1 MKRFLP
7 QTLPAWVLLVVIAGL
22 LVSQV
27 TTFYL
32 VQRDRR
38 AGNDV
43 VELYRLNERAFSFVQ
58 LMNKAS
64 PQDRRTLAAGLS
76 NSGNALTVSDTPV
89 VTSPIATDDALA
101 ELEDILVG
109 RLSKFGV
116 IDARVR
122 RDAAERHA
130 ATPGEPDDDSEVGE
144 VERDLLALSTTFARA
159 KKLTA
164 SIEFADGQ
172 WLNFTMPVTPVA
184 PILSLD
190 STPLSAIVAA
200 LVVIM
205 SIWSLRRL
213 TAPYRALEHAVGAI
227 SADLRSPPLA
237 ENGSRE
243 YRSAA
248 RALNAM
254 QSRLRNYVEDREQL
268 AAALAHDLRT
278 PLTRMRLRLELLGRS
293 KAREALAHDLSD
305 IDQIARSVIDFATFE
320 VAEEAPERID
330 LWSLVDSIAD
340 NYDAVS
346 FEPDSKAARGMVCLA
361 RPVALRRCIT
371 NLVNNAVLYGKKVH
385 LGLHSLDETL
395 VLTIRDEGNGLA
407 PEQFEQVFR
416 PFVRGETSRSR
427 ETGGSGLGLTIARNI
442 ARSMGGDIRLSNHAS
457 GGLCAE
463 LTLPSVATGQSDSA
477 SKA

>member
-1 MKRFLP
+1 MRRFLP
-7 QTLPAWVLLVVIAGL
+7 QTLPAWVLLVVITGL

-32 VQRDRR
+32 VQRDR
-38 AGNDV
+38 AADNDV

-58 LMNKAS
+58 LMHNAS
-64 PQDRRTLAAGLS
+64 REERMQLAAGLS
-76 NSGNALTVSDTPV
+76 NKGNALTVSDEPAV
-89 VTSPIATDDALA
+89 ASSIATDDALA

-122 RDAAERHA
+122 RDAAERPA
-130 ATPGEPDDDSEVGE
+130 KKPGDPEGDTELGQ
-144 VERDLLALSTTFARA
+144 VERNLSALATNFAASKR
-159 KKLTA
+159 LTA

-172 WLNFTMPVTPVA
+172 WLNFTTPMTPVP

-190 STPLSAIVAA
+190 STPLSAIVAG
-200 LVVIM
+200 LVIIM

-213 TAPYRALEHAVGAI
+213 TAPYRALERAVDRI
-227 SADLRSPPLA
+227 SADLRSPPLD
-237 ENGSRE
+237 ETGSRE

-254 QSRLRNYVEDREQL
+254 QARLRDYVEDREQL

-278 PLTRMRLRLELLGRS
+278 PLTRMRLRLELLGPS
-293 KAREALAHDLSD
+293 KQRAALTHDLAD

-320 VAEEAPERID
+320 IAEEKSERID
-330 LWSLVDSIAD
+330 LGSLASAIAD
-340 NYDAVS
+340 SYETVS
-346 FEPDSKAARGMVCLA
+346 FERASASMRGMVCEA
-361 RPVALRRCIT
+361 RPIALRRCIT
-371 NLVNNAVLYGKKVH
+371 NLVNNAVIYGKRVH
-385 LGLHSLDETL
+385 LDLRRDEPDI
-395 VLTIRDEGNGLA
+395 VLTIRDEGPGLP
-407 PEQFEQVFR
+407 PEQFEHVFR
-416 PFVRGETSRSR
+416 PFVRMEGSRSR

-442 ARSMGGDIRLSNHAS
+442 ARSMGGDVRLSNHPL

-463 LTLPSVATGQSDSA
+463 LRLPGVAA
-477 SKA
+477 SG

>member
-1 MKRFLP
+1 MRRFLP

-32 VQRDRR
+32 VQRDR
-38 AGNDV
+38 AASNDV

-58 LMNKAS
+58 LMHKAS
-64 PQDRRTLAAGLS
+64 PQDRRQLAAGLS
-76 NSGNALTVSDTPV
+76 NKGNALTVSDTPV
-89 VTSPIATDDALA
+89 VSSPIATDDALA

-122 RDAAERHA
+122 RDAAERQPIE
-130 ATPGEPDDDSEVGE
+130 TGNRDSDTELGE
-144 VERDLLALSTTFARA
+144 VERDLAALSTNFAQSKR
-159 KKLTA
+159 LTA

-172 WLNFTMPVTPVA
+172 WLNFTTPVTPVA
-184 PILSLD
+184 PVLSLD

-213 TAPYRALEHAVGAI
+213 TAPYRTLERAVDRI
-227 SADLRSPPLA
+227 SADLRSPPLD

-254 QSRLRNYVEDREQL
+254 QSRLREYVEDREQL

-278 PLTRMRLRLELLGRS
+278 PLTRMRLRLELLGKS
-293 KAREALAHDLSD
+293 KARAALTHDLAD

-320 VAEEAPERID
+320 IAVEKPERID
-330 LWSLVDSIAD
+330 LWSLASAIAD
-340 NYDAVS
+340 GYSTVS
-346 FEPDSKAARGMVCLA
+346 FEREAADMRGMVCEA

-371 NLVNNAVLYGKKVH
+371 NLINNAVLYGKRVH
-385 LGLHSLDETL
+385 LDLRHEGGNIR
-395 VLTIRDEGNGLA
+395 LTIRDEGPGIA
-407 PEQFEQVFR
+407 PEQFEHVFR
-416 PFVRGETSRSR
+416 PFVRMEASRNR

-442 ARSMGGDIRLSNHAS
+442 ARSIGGDVRLSNHPL

-463 LTLPSVATGQSDSA
+463 LTLPSVTVAAQS
-477 SKA
+477 

>member
-1 MKRFLP
+1 MRRFLP

-32 VQRDRR
+32 VQRDR
-38 AGNDV
+38 AASNDV

-58 LMNKAS
+58 LMHKAS
-64 PQDRRTLAAGLS
+64 PQERKQLAAGLS
-76 NSGNALTVSDTPV
+76 NEGNALTVSDTPV
-89 VTSPIATDDALA
+89 VSSPIATDDALA

-122 RDAAERHA
+122 RDAAERQPVEHGDGA
-130 ATPGEPDDDSEVGE
+130 GDTELGE
-144 VERDLLALSTTFARA
+144 VERDLSALATNFAQSKR
-159 KKLTA
+159 LTA
-164 SIEFADGQ
+164 SIEFGDGQ
-172 WLNFTMPVTPVA
+172 WLNFTTPVTPVA
-184 PILSLD
+184 PVLSLD

-213 TAPYRALEHAVGAI
+213 TAPYRTLERAVGRI
-227 SADLRSPPLA
+227 SADLRSPPLD
-237 ENGSRE
+237 ESGSRE

-254 QSRLRNYVEDREQL
+254 QSRLREYVEDREQL

-278 PLTRMRLRLELLGRS
+278 PLTRMRLRLELLGKS
-293 KAREALAHDLSD
+293 KAREALAHDLAD

-320 VAEEAPERID
+320 MAEEKPERID
-330 LWSLVDSIAD
+330 LWSLASAIAD
-340 NYDAVS
+340 GYSTVS
-346 FEPDSKAARGMVCLA
+346 FERDAADMRGMVCEA

-371 NLVNNAVLYGKKVH
+371 NLINNAVLYGKRVH
-385 LGLHSLDETL
+385 LDLRQEGGNIR
-395 VLTIRDEGNGLA
+395 LTIRDEGPGIA
-407 PEQFEQVFR
+407 PEQFEHVFR
-416 PFVRGETSRSR
+416 PFVRMETSRNR

-442 ARSMGGDIRLSNHAS
+442 ARSIGGDVRLSNHPL

-463 LTLPSVATGQSDSA
+463 LTVPSVTVAA
-477 SKA
+477 

>member
-1 MKRFLP
+1 MRRFLP
-7 QTLPAWVLLVVIAGL
+7 QTLPAWVLLVVITGL
-22 LVSQV
+22 LVSQL

-32 VQRDRR
+32 VQRDR
-38 AGNDV
+38 AASNDV
-43 VELYRLNERAFSFVQ
+43 VELYRLNERTFSYVQ
-58 LMNKAS
+58 LMHKAS
-64 PQDRRTLAAGLS
+64 PPDRKQLAAGLS

-89 VTSPIATDDALA
+89 VSSPIATDDSLA

-122 RDAAERHA
+122 RDAAERD
-130 ATPGEPDDDSEVGE
+130 ATGLGQTDTDTELGQ
-144 VERDLLALSTTFARA
+144 VERDLLALATNFAKS

-164 SIEFADGQ
+164 SVEFADGQ
-172 WLNFTMPVTPVA
+172 WLNFTTPITPVA
-184 PILSLD
+184 PVLNLD

-213 TAPYRALEHAVGAI
+213 TAPYRTLERAVGKI
-227 SADLRSPPLA
+227 SADLRSPPLD

-254 QSRLRNYVEDREQL
+254 QLRLREYVEDREQL

-293 KAREALAHDLSD
+293 KARTALAHDLSD

-320 VAEEAPERID
+320 MAEEKPERID
-330 LWSLVDSIAD
+330 LASLASSIAD
-340 NYDAVS
+340 SYDTVS
-346 FEPDSKAARGMVCLA
+346 FEREAERGMVCAA
-361 RPVALRRCIT
+361 RPIALRRCIT
-371 NLVNNAVLYGKKVH
+371 NLVNNAVLYGKRVH
-385 LGLHSLDETL
+385 LDLHRNGGNIA
-395 VLTIRDEGNGLA
+395 LTIRDEGPGIA

-416 PFVRGETSRSR
+416 PFVRIETSRSR

-442 ARSMGGDIRLSNHAS
+442 ARSMGGDVRLSNHPL

-463 LTLPSVATGQSDSA
+463 LTLPAITVTA
-477 SKA
+477 

>member
-22 LVSQV
+22 LINQV

-32 VQRDRR
+32 VNRDRA
-38 AGNDV
+38 AGNEI
-43 VELYRLNERAFSFVQ
+43 VELYRLNERAFSFAQ
-58 LMNKAS
+58 LMYKAS
-64 PQDRRTLAAGLS
+64 PQDRRQLAAGLS
-76 NSGNALTVSDTPV
+76 NSGNALTVSDRPV
-89 VTSPIATDDALA
+89 VSSPIATDDALA

-109 RLSKFGV
+109 RLTKFGV

-130 ATPGEPDDDSEVGE
+130 VAPGEADPDNELGE
-144 VERDLLALSTTFARA
+144 VERDLLALSTNFAQSR
-159 KKLTA
+159 KLTA
-164 SIEFADGQ
+164 SIEFGDGQ
-172 WLNFTMPVTPVA
+172 WLNFTMPLTPKQPVFNF
-184 PILSLD
+184 D
-190 STPLSAIVAA
+190 SAPLSAIVAA

-213 TAPYRALEHAVGAI
+213 TAPYRTLESAVGKI
-227 SADLRSPPLA
+227 SADLKSPPLA
-237 ENGSRE
+237 EAGSRE

-254 QSRLRNYVEDREQL
+254 QTRLREYVEDREQL

-293 KAREALAHDLSD
+293 KARSALAHDLAD

-320 VAEEAPERID
+320 IAEEKTERVD
-330 LWSLVDSIAD
+330 LWSLVASIAD
-340 NYDAVS
+340 GYDEVS
-346 FEPDSKAARGMVCLA
+346 FETEARGMRGMVCEA
-361 RPVALRRCIT
+361 RPIALRRCIT

-385 LGLHSLDETL
+385 LSLGHDGETVTL
-395 VLTIRDEGNGLA
+395 AIRDEGPGIA
-407 PEQFEQVFR
+407 PEQIEHVFR
-416 PFVRGETSRSR
+416 PFVRTETSRSR

-442 ARSMGGDIRLSNHAS
+442 ARSMGGEVKLSNHPA
-457 GGLCAE
+457 GGLCAQ
-463 LTLPSVATGQSDSA
+463 LTLPRANLPE
-477 SKA
+477 

>member
-1 MKRFLP
+1 MRRFLP

-27 TTFYL
+27 ATFYL
-32 VQRDRR
+32 VQRDR
-38 AGNDV
+38 AADNDV

-58 LMNKAS
+58 LMHKAS
-64 PQDRRTLAAGLS
+64 REERRQLADGLS
-76 NSGNALTVSDTPV
+76 NKGNALTVSDTPV
-89 VTSPIATDDALA
+89 VSSSIATDDALA

-122 RDAAERHA
+122 REAAERQPA
-130 ATPGEPDDDSEVGE
+130 ATGNRADDGELGK
-144 VERDLLALSTTFARA
+144 VERDLAALATNFAASKR
-159 KKLTA
+159 LTA

-172 WLNFTMPVTPVA
+172 WLNFTTPITPVTPV
-184 PILSLD
+184 LNLN

-200 LVVIM
+200 LVIAM

-213 TAPYRALEHAVGAI
+213 TAPYRTLELAVDAI

-237 ENGSRE
+237 ETGSRE

-254 QSRLRNYVEDREQL
+254 QARMRRYVEDREQL

-293 KAREALAHDLSD
+293 KVRGALAGDLAD

-320 VAEEAPERID
+320 MTEEKPERID
-330 LWSLVDSIAD
+330 LWSLASSIAD
-340 NYDAVS
+340 DYDTVS
-346 FEPDSKAARGMVCLA
+346 FERGGAPIRGMVCQA
-361 RPVALRRCIT
+361 RPIALRRCIT

-385 LGLHSLDETL
+385 LDLRSEGAALA
-395 VLTIRDEGNGLA
+395 LTIRDEGPGIA
-407 PEQFEQVFR
+407 PEQFEHVFR
-416 PFVRGETSRSR
+416 PFVRMEASRSR

-442 ARSMGGDIRLSNHAS
+442 ARGMGGDVELSNHPQ
-457 GGLCAE
+457 GGLCAR
-463 LTLPSVATGQSDSA
+463 LTLPAAANAG
-477 SKA
+477 

>member
-27 TTFYL
+27 ATFYL
-32 VQRDRR
+32 VQRDS
-38 AGNDV
+38 AATNEV

-58 LMNKAS
+58 LMHNATRE
-64 PQDRRTLAAGLS
+64 DRVQLAAGLS
-76 NSGNALTVSDTPV
+76 NNGNALTVSDTPV
-89 VTSPIATDDALA
+89 VSSSIATDDSLA

-109 RLSKFGV
+109 RLTKFGV

-122 RDAAERHA
+122 RDAADRRA
-130 ATPGEPDDDSEVGE
+130 AASGQRDNDGELGE
-144 VERDLLALSTTFARA
+144 VERDLSALATNFAASKR
-159 KKLTA
+159 LTA

-172 WLNFTMPVTPVA
+172 WLNFTTPIT
-184 PILSLD
+184 PLPSLLSLD
-190 STPLSAIVAA
+190 SIPLSAIVAA
-200 LVVIM
+200 LVIAM
-205 SIWSLRRL
+205 SVWSLRTL
-213 TAPYRALEHAVGAI
+213 TAPYRRLERAVDRI

-237 ENGSRE
+237 ETGSRE

-248 RALNAM
+248 SALNAM
-254 QSRLRNYVEDREQL
+254 QARLREYIEDREQL

-293 KAREALAHDLSD
+293 KARTALAHDLAD

-320 VAEEAPERID
+320 VAEEKHERID
-330 LWSLVDSIAD
+330 LWSLASSIAD
-340 NYDAVS
+340 GYDTVS
-346 FEPDSKAARGMVCLA
+346 FENNAGATRGMVCEA
-361 RPVALRRCIT
+361 RPIALRRCIT
-371 NLVNNAVLYGKKVH
+371 NLVNNAVLYGKRVH
-385 LGLHSLDETL
+385 LDLNRVGADV
-395 VLTIRDEGNGLA
+395 VLSIRDEGPGIA

-416 PFVRGETSRSR
+416 PFVRMEASRNR

-442 ARSMGGDIRLSNHAS
+442 ARSMGGDVRLSNHPL

-463 LTLPSVATGQSDSA
+463 LRLPAIAPDSDSRTNG
-477 SKA
+477 

>member
-32 VQRDRR
+32 VQRDRKTN
-38 AGNDV
+38 NDV

-58 LMNKAS
+58 LMHSAS
-64 PQDRRTLAAGLS
+64 PDERAQLAAGLS
-76 NSGNALTVSDTPV
+76 NSGTALTVSETPV
-89 VTSPIATDDALA
+89 VTSPIASDDALA

-116 IDARVR
+116 VDARVR
-122 RDAAERHA
+122 RDAAERQA
-130 ATPGEPDDDSEVGE
+130 AEPGKPDSETEFGE
-144 VERDLLALSTTFARA
+144 VERNLMALATNFAKS

-164 SIEFADGQ
+164 SIQFADGQ
-172 WLNFTMPVTPVA
+172 WLNFTTPLTPVA

-190 STPLSAIVAA
+190 STPLWAIVAA

-213 TAPYRALEHAVGAI
+213 TAPYRALERAVGNI
-227 SADLRSPPLA
+227 SADLKSPPLD
-237 ENGSRE
+237 EHGSRE

-254 QSRLRNYVEDREQL
+254 QSRLREYVEDREQL

-293 KAREALAHDLSD
+293 KAKEALTHDLAD

-320 VAEEAPERID
+320 IAEEKPELVD
-330 LWSLVDSIAD
+330 LWSLACSIAD
-340 NYDAVS
+340 GYKEVA
-346 FEPDSKAARGMVCLA
+346 FETDQAKVRDMVCLA
-361 RPVALRRCIT
+361 RPIALRRCIT
-371 NLVNNAVLYGKKVH
+371 NLVNNAVLYGKRVH
-385 LGLHSLDETL
+385 LDLGRSGENI
-395 VLTIRDEGNGLA
+395 VMTIRDEGPGIA
-407 PEQFEQVFR
+407 AEQFEHVFR
-416 PFVRGETSRSR
+416 PFVRVETSRSR
-427 ETGGSGLGLTIARNI
+427 DTGGSGLGLTIARNI
-442 ARSMGGDIRLSNHAS
+442 ARSMGGDVSLSNHAK

-463 LTLPSVATGQSDSA
+463 LTLPRAVA
-477 SKA
+477 